1 MIHLPA
7 FMTDLNGVSVAAGL
21 CLLLDFFFFADI
33 SNLTSLC
40 FHLNDQR
47 DLSLF
52 VLQLMLEILEHP
64 L

>member
-7 FMTDLNGVSVAAGL
+7 FMMDLNGVSVAAGL
-21 CLLLDFFFFADI
+21 CLLLDFFFADI
-33 SNLTSLC
+33 SNFTSLC

-52 VLQLMLEILEHP
+52 VLQLMLEILDHP